1 MTDFIPGQGND
12 EQKENEPEKKNNL
25 PGWVQVVNPIGA
37 AFIGLI
43 GAFIL
48 YQFVG
53 GTLTLLIFGLN
64 LDEAPVDGLRLMTS
78 AGQILFILLP
88 ALIFA
93 KWVYEDVGSIIRF
106 RTADLKG
113 ILLFVFGIII
123 LTPLLQSYIAI
134 QNYFFFKLAANYEFV
149 NSIKLAFD
157 SLNNLVEKTYGN
169 LLNADS
175 ALEAFFVVIVIAVV
189 PAVCEEVM
197 FRGYVQKSFELKLKP
212 LWAVMITS
220 VFFGLYHF
228 NPYGMIPLI
237 LLGAY
242 FGFAAYLSNSI
253 MIPVIL
259 HFLNNFTAVMLYYML
274 GSEELIKSASEQEI
288 DLSSTVM
295 FFFMM
300 LIMFSFLMVYIYRY
314 YKKNE

>member
-1 MTDFIPGQGND
+1 MTDFIPDQGND
-12 EQKENEPEKKNNL
+12 EQKDSDSGKNNL
-25 PGWVQVVNPIGA
+25 PEWIPVINPVGA

-64 LDEAPVDGLRLMTS
+64 IDEAPVDGVRLMTS

-88 ALIFA
+88 ALVFA
-93 KWVYEDVGSIIRF
+93 KWFYEDVGTIIRF
-106 RTADLKG
+106 KSADLKG
-113 ILLFVFGIII
+113 ILLFVLGIII

-149 NSIKLAFD
+149 NSIKSAFD
-157 SLNNLVEKTYGN
+157 SLNELVEKTYGN
-169 LLNADS
+169 LLNANS
-175 ALEAFFVVIVIAVV
+175 AIEAVFVIIVIAVV

-197 FRGYVQKSFELKLKP
+197 FRGYVQKSFEFKLKP
-212 LWAVMITS
+212 LWAIVITS

-259 HFLNNFTAVMLYYML
+259 HFLNNFTAVMLYFTL
-274 GSEELIKSASEQEI
+274 GSEELIKSAAEQEI
-288 DLSSTVM
+288 DLSSTVL
-295 FFFMM
+295 FFFV
-300 LIMFSFLMVYIYRY
+300 LLAMFSFLMVYVVKY
-314 YKKNE
+314 YKKND